1 MVIISVN
8 HLDVRPGYHTSPLA
22 TLKGLHKQNVTC
34 KQEFLSRQ
42 NTVTEHEFTF
52 NLDLFKLPSEK
63 RSHQSSLTLRLRCTH
78 IDIC

>member
-1 MVIISVN
+1 M
-8 HLDVRPGYHTSPLA
+8 PGPHMSQSA

-52 NLDLFKLPSEK
+52 NSDMFKLPSEK
-63 RSHQSSLTLRLRCTH
+63 RSHQSSRTLRLCCARIDILMLTH
-78 IDIC
+78 IFFWTAT